1 MTRNTVMSPV
11 NFVLLC
17 FILLSARTVHAQD
30 TGCFTVNF
38 ETIPG
43 EQVAEGLLIDTQFES
58 DLGISFVLEDGTVPR
73 LAEIGTPTTAFEPR
87 DTPEEDQGIGSFF
100 LTDDGELTSGNASP
114 LIVTFSQPVDSAGGV
129 VLDIDFTETF
139 TIEARDNSEQV
150 LEQII
155 ITAGDDSTG
164 DGIATPWSFAREM
177 PDVASIR
184 FEGVR
189 PSGRF
194 GLGFDNFT
202 TCAPARSTA
211 VEAIDLPAT
220 FSLGQNY
227 PNPFNPSTTIA
238 YEVFETSHV
247 RLEVYSMN
255 GRQLT
260 VLVNQTLPPGRYQ
273 VQWIPKELT
282 SGTYLYQM
290 IAGNLNRTRLL
301 TLLK

>member
-1 MTRNTVMSPV
+1 MRRNKVRSSV
-11 NFVLLC
+11 NFFLLC
-17 FILLSARTVHAQD
+17 CILLSATRAYAQG
-30 TGCFTVNF
+30 TGCFTVDF
-38 ETIPG
+38 ETVPG
-43 EQVAEGLLIDTQFES
+43 EQVSEGLLIDTQFED
-58 DLGISFVLEDGTVPR
+58 DLGISFTLEDGTSPR

-87 DTPEEDQGIGSFF
+87 DTPEPEQGIGSFF

-129 VLDIDFTETF
+129 VLDIDFNETF
-139 TIEARDNSEQV
+139 TIEARDDSEQV

-164 DGIATPWSFAREM
+164 DGIATPWSFARAM

-202 TCAPARSTA
+202 TCAPARTTA

-220 FSLGQNY
+220 FMLEQNY

-247 RLEVYSMN
+247 RLEVYSMK
-255 GRQLT
+255 GRQLA
-260 VLVNQTLPPGRYQ
+260 VLVDRSLQPGRYQ
-273 VQWIPKELT
+273 VQWVPEGVT
-282 SGTYLYQM
+282 SGTYLYRM
-290 IAGNLNRTRLL
+290 IAGSMNRTRLL
-301 TLLK
+301 TFLK